1 MAIELPRPARVLRPD
16 LHGIVTENDP
26 LLTHPNFGERTP
38 RGEQVLYLS
47 SRIVVISVDEVDGLA
62 GNLIAIEGNCFW
74 SSHAEVPEEIEHV
87 VWLHRRIHAFDDRLV
102 HLLRVRERTVAV
114 SNDVEVPEMKVGRK
128 PGVSHDDVIQEPCFL
143 GFEVVT
149 VAPSAS

>member
-16 LHGIVTENDP
+16 LHGIVAENDP

-47 SRIVVISVDEVDGLA
+47 SRIVVIYVYEVDLLA
-62 GNLIAIEGNCFW
+62 ANLIAIEGNCFW

-87 VWLHRRIHAFDDRLV
+87 VRLHRRIHEFEDRLV
-102 HLLRVRERTVAV
+102 HLLRVREWTVAV
-114 SNDVEVPEMKVGRK
+114 ANDVEVPEMKVG
-128 PGVSHDDVIQEPCFL
+128 G
-143 GFEVVT
+143 
-149 VAPSAS
+149 